1 MQTVLETKTALV
13 RAVVEGDALAGEVTV
28 GVLDELE
35 RALASLSP
43 GIADTDR
50 AALDRDS
57 I

>member
-50 AALDRDS
+50 AALDRDD